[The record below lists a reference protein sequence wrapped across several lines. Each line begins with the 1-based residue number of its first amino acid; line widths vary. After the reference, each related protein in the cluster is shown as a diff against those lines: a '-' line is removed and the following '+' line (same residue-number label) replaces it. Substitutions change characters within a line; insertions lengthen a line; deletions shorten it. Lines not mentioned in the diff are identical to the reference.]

1 MANDT
6 NTNITESSKI
16 RGFIV
21 TQGRRRHH
29 SWPKTVRPSTP
40 MSVDG
45 NQRRPAL
52 NGDKKE
58 KSEDDGKEIE
68 VYYEPAKRESNGII
82 ICCI

>member
-1 MANDT
+1 MILTLTLLNLV
-6 NTNITESSKI
+6 KI
-16 RGFIV
+16 RGSIV
-21 TQGRRRHH
+21 TQGRRRPH

-45 NQRRPAL
+45 NQRWPAL

-68 VYYEPAKRESNGII
+68 DYSEPAKRDSNSII
-82 ICCI
+82 IGCI

>member
-6 NTNITESSKI
+6 ITNITESSKI

-21 TQGRRRHH
+21 TQGRRRPH

-40 MSVDG
+40 MSVEG

-58 KSEDDGKEIE
+58 KLRMMGK
-68 VYYEPAKRESNGII
+68 K
-82 ICCI
+82 